1 MWVLLTNQGLRQILL
16 SDLKFHTNVKGWICN
31 TGNYVYNLI
40 MSDKSF
46 VSNTICRAVD
56 DIKITDIKTTPK
68 FATEYAT
75 CPKENCYCGMDIG
88 IPKGK
93 TIDDIVELKKQFNA
107 IEDIKTIP
115 WYNNE
120 TIIAFGLSDFLTNR
134 MVHVDWFLGKRC
146 NFDCAY
152 CSPSIHDNHS
162 PYPSLETLKEY
173 YDYLTQTILQN
184 EKNRKTVSYIF
195 GGGEPT
201 LIPSYLDFL
210 QHIKNDSRFDS
221 EIRTLTNLTGNA
233 EKLYRLNQLSDITFS
248 VHLAYMTDK
257 FITKV
262 ERFLSLRD
270 ETSRP
275 LTVKFMYDKYYNHR
289 ITEMVDMLNKHKNLN
304 YSVTPLHNKQDKTL
318 YVYDDVDKEFFK
330 IRGKIQ

>member
-1 MWVLLTNQGLRQILL
+1 MWIILTDQGIRQILL
-16 SDLKFHTNVKGWICN
+16 ADLKFYTTVKGWACN

-40 MSDKSF
+40 MNDESF

-56 DIKITDIKTTPK
+56 DYPIVDIKTTPK
-68 FATEYAT
+68 FNREYAV

-107 IEDIKTIP
+107 IQDIKTIP

-120 TIIAFGLSDFLTNR
+120 LILAFGLSDFITNR

-162 PYPSLETLKEY
+162 LYPSYEKLLDY
-173 YDYLTQTILQN
+173 YEYLTQTISTN

-201 LIPSYLDFL
+201 LIPSYIEFL
-210 QHIKNDSRFDS
+210 EYLKNDSRFNN
-221 EIRTLTNLTGNA
+221 EIRTLTNLTGSPD
-233 EKLYRLNQLSDITFS
+233 KLYRLNQLSDITFS

-257 FITKV
+257 FIDKV
-262 ERFLSLRD
+262 DRFLAKRD
-270 ETSRP
+270 NTSKS
-275 LTVKFMYDKYYNHR
+275 LTVKFMYDKHYADR
-289 ITEMVDMLNKHKNLN
+289 IDTIIEVLSKHTNLN
-304 YSVTPLHNKQDKTL
+304 YSVTPLHDKSDKKL
-318 YVYDDVDKEFFK
+318 YQYTDDDKEYFK
-330 IRGKIQ
+330 LRGKL

>member
-1 MWVLLTNQGLRQILL
+1 MWVLLTDQGIRQILL
-16 SDLKFHTNVKGWICN
+16 ADLKFHTSVKGWICN

-40 MSDKSF
+40 MSDNSY

-56 DIKITDIKTTPK
+56 DIQITDIKTTPK

-93 TIDDIVELKKQFNA
+93 TVDDIVELKKQFNA

-162 PYPSLETLKEY
+162 PYPSFETLKEY
-173 YDYLTQTILQN
+173 YDYLTQTITQN

-210 QHIKNDSRFDS
+210 QHINDDPRFDS
-221 EIRTLTNLTGNA
+221 EIRTLTNLTGSPK
-233 EKLYRLNQLSDITFS
+233 KLYKLNQLSDITFS

-257 FITKV
+257 FIEKV
-262 ERFLSLRD
+262 DNFLSIRD
-270 ETSRP
+270 DSSKS
-275 LTVKFMYDKYYNHR
+275 LTVKFMYDKAHANKVDTIIEVLKNHS
-289 ITEMVDMLNKHKNLN
+289 NLN
-304 YSVTPLHNKQDKTL
+304 YSVTPLHDKSDKKL
-318 YVYDDVDKEFFK
+318 YQYDDNDKAYFK
-330 IRGKIQ
+330 LRGKF

>member
-1 MWVLLTNQGLRQILL
+1 MWIILTDRGIRQILL
-16 SDLKFHTNVKGWICN
+16 SDLKFHTTVKGWACN

-40 MSDKSF
+40 MNDESF

-56 DIKITDIKTTPK
+56 DYPIIDIKTTPK
-68 FATEYAT
+68 FNREYAI

-88 IPKGK
+88 IPKGR
-93 TIDDIVELKKQFNA
+93 TIDDIVQLKKQFNA
-107 IEDIKTIP
+107 IQDVKTIP

-120 TIIAFGLSDFLTNR
+120 EILAFGLSDFMTNR

-162 PYPSLETLKEY
+162 LYPSYEKLLDY
-173 YDYLTQTILQN
+173 YEYLTQTISLN

-201 LIPSYLDFL
+201 LIPSYIEFL
-210 QHIKNDSRFDS
+210 EYLKNDQRFDN
-221 EIRTLTNLTGNA
+221 EIRTLTNLTGSP
-233 EKLYRLNQLSDITFS
+233 EKLYRLNQLSDLTFS

-257 FITKV
+257 FINKV
-262 ERFLSLRD
+262 DKFLSKRD
-270 ETSRP
+270 HTSKS
-275 LTVKFMYDKYYNHR
+275 LTVKFMYDKLYSNR
-289 ITEMVDMLNKHKNLN
+289 IDTIIEVLKQHSNLN
-304 YSVTPLHNKQDKTL
+304 YSVTPLHDKSDKKL
-318 YVYDDVDKEFFK
+318 YQYNDADKEYFK
-330 IRGKIQ
+330 LRGKL